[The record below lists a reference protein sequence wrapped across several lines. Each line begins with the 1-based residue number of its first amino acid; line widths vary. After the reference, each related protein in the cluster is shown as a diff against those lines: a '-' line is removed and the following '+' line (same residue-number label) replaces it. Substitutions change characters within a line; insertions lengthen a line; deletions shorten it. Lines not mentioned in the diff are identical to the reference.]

1 MYEEIGN
8 GKTGANEKGRPYKLI
23 RSKGRPAIVY
33 EGKIWVLEGD
43 LTDAELKEKA
53 PQFIK
58 LIQREKARE
67 RKRKLKLKA
76 KAESAAKPYERQQI
90 AKTNPFQNI
99 IQSAAATP
107 YGPSFVSKTLSDID
121 IKAQIERMRKEA
133 EKEKADIKRELE
145 VTKEELAKLKSNV
158 SREKADIMKAAEDA
172 LNKVREEY
180 NKNLDNIEDDI
191 EAVIKLKTDAE
202 AETAAIKAETDA
214 KIAEL
219 ETRERELRDR
229 MAAERLRASE
239 DITAL
244 TNSTNAEIEALKNKN
259 EELENTF
266 ERLSKDLI
274 EATEA
279 VIVELKEEFEADKQK
294 IKADYEAEKVTEEEY
309 NRKINLLKLEFEQEK
324 TDIINESNKE
334 IDALTKRLKTESVKE
349 VVDIQALIENVNAKA
364 KKILTESGPK
374 FTTGAT
380 KQLKLL
386 RIPSRWGVG
395 DDENNMID
403 EDGTKISYVGSNV
416 KINDDKAKA
425 AASVNS
431 KYNPSNLERLYDTF
445 YKSADDKNVFEIAK
459 TIGVT
464 IPYNIGGASGRLG
477 PDSLSNLQIDEYAQM
492 ADIEEYL
499 PAVSI
504 YDLPELDGET
514 AAFIANTDLHWV
526 AIRVNEDDSVEYF
539 DPLGDPAPDE
549 FFEWLQDESI
559 DGQIK
564 INQVKNQSDE
574 SSTCGFHA
582 LKFLIDRQNGKT
594 WKEATNFNRIE
605 KYMDMSDD
613 AEKKIRPLIK
623 DFRTNNIQKKLE

>member
-1 MYEEIGN
+1 MDTYMEIGN

-23 RSKGRPAIVY
+23 RSKGRPAIIY
-33 EGKIWVLEGD
+33 DKKIWVLEGD

-76 KAESAAKPYERQQI
+76 KTDTTPPMSAQI

-121 IKAQIERMRKEA
+121 IKAQIETIRKEA
-133 EKEKADIKRELE
+133 EKEKTTIKREIDIA
-145 VTKEELAKLKSNV
+145 KEELAKLKANV

-202 AETAAIKAETDA
+202 AETEAIKAETDA

-229 MAAERLRASE
+229 MAAER
-239 DITAL
+239 ITAL

-266 ERLSKDLI
+266 ERLSKDLM

-294 IKADYEAEKVTEEEY
+294 IKDDYEAEKVTEEEY
-309 NRKINLLKLEFEQEK
+309 NRKINLLKLEFEREK

-334 IDALTKRLKTESVKE
+334 IDALTKRLKDESVKE
-349 VVDIQALIENVNAKA
+349 VVDIQALIEKVNE
-364 KKILTESGPK
+364 KIIKTLTESGPQ
-374 FTTGAT
+374 FTDKGPAWRMG
-380 KQLKLL
+380 L
-386 RIPSRWGVG
+386 RIPNRWK
-395 DDENNMID
+395 ENIMID
-403 EDGTKISYVGSNV
+403 DDGTTIAYAGSNII
-416 KINDDKAKA
+416 INNENPKA
-425 AASVNS
+425 ASSVNS
-431 KYNPSNLERLYDTF
+431 RYRPSNLKDLFYDF
-445 YKSADDKNVFEIAK
+445 YRPVDAENVVNYAK
-459 TIGVT
+459 ELK
-464 IPYNIGGASGRLG
+464 IPLPYKIGGTSGRLG

-514 AAFIANTDLHWV
+514 AAFIANTNLHWV
-526 AIRVNEDDSVEYF
+526 AIRVNEDDSVEYY
-539 DPLGDPAPDE
+539 DPLGEEPPDE

-559 DGQIK
+559 NGQIK

-623 DFRTNNIQKKLE
+623 NFRAGNI